1 MGIHRSAIRRQR
13 RTDAAETKV
22 RNNIVKTKERARR
35 DARMIAK
42 VKAGEPPYTPIVMSW
57 LSEMIGKRS
66 SLITKEDIKT
76 LVA

>member
-13 RTDAAETKV
+13 RTDAADTKA
-22 RNNIVKTKERARR
+22 RNHIVKAKERTRR
-35 DARMIAK
+35 DARMLEK

-57 LSEMIGKRS
+57 LSDKIGKRS
-66 SLITKEDIKT
+66 SLITKKDIKT